1 MKHLLLVML
10 VFFVGKTFALPPC
23 STSGY
28 SDNSFGAYKYDDWG
42 QYVGEWRGE
51 LMDGYGTYTFA
62 DGHAYEGEWK
72 NNKRHGEGIETFSD
86 GRQLVGE

>member
-1 MKHLLLVML
+1 
-10 VFFVGKTFALPPC
+10 
-23 STSGY
+23 
-28 SDNSFGAYKYDDWG
+28 
-42 QYVGEWRGE
+42 
-51 LMDGYGTYTFA
+51 MDGYGTYTFA